1 MPVSGRSPT
10 IVTLGLGMLLLAGC
24 QAAGEATVSPMPTIR
39 IAPSPSATPTPTSVA
54 TPTLGPDDAGGAYL
68 ALGDS
73 VTFGIGAAEPRTQ
86 GYPARLVERMRA
98 STLPIDEVR
107 VLAVPGETAAGFLER
122 RIDDVEAV
130 IDELGEGIDLVTIGL
145 GANEIL
151 RTRRDPACVDDPTGA
166 SCRDVA
172 TQAAVEAEAALDAV
186 VVRVSDALAAA
197 GSDAIVLLLAYYNPD
212 VEPGAVA
219 TIVGLDGVVGCVT
232 GDPAPGLDD
241 RIACIAERNGVGLV
255 DLHSAFLGREEEL
268 TGIGAGD
275 VHPNAAGYEVIA
287 KAIADAIGLAPG
299 GG

>member
-1 MPVSGRSPT
+1 M
-10 IVTLGLGMLLLAGC
+10 
-24 QAAGEATVSPMPTIR
+24 
-39 IAPSPSATPTPTSVA
+39 
-54 TPTLGPDDAGGAYL
+54 
-68 ALGDS
+68 
-73 VTFGIGAAEPRTQ
+73 
-86 GYPARLVERMRA
+86 
-98 STLPIDEVR
+98 
-107 VLAVPGETAAGFLER
+107 
-122 RIDDVEAV
+122 
-130 IDELGEGIDLVTIGL
+130 
-145 GANEIL
+145 
-151 RTRRDPACVDDPTGA
+151 
-166 SCRDVA
+166 A

-219 TIVGLDGVVGCVT
+219 TIVGSDGVVGCVT

-241 RIACIAERNGVGLV
+241 RIACVAERNGVGLV